1 MSDIFEEVD
10 EEVRKD
16 RFSELWKKYGIF
28 AWLAMAAIVAAT
40 GINEYMKYSNQK
52 AAAARVLVLEDAV
65 ETLKTGDYAAAET
78 QLSAL
83 ASAKNKAAPLAANLL
98 ARVRLECA
106 GDAEGA
112 AQALLATA
120 SDTGAP
126 YQKLALLKAA
136 YLRADTASLEE
147 LRGLLGALN
156 NDEGPIG
163 TMARELL
170 AAKTYAEGDI
180 ASARTQ
186 FNRLKFEPNAPQG
199 VTQRAELALAAM
211 PRITEADPAD
221 PAPAEPTETNGEA
234 DTPAAAPETAQETT
248 EETGQ

>member
-52 AAAARVLVLEDAV
+52 AAAARVLELEDAV
-65 ETLKTGDYAAAET
+65 ETLQKSDYAAAET

-83 ASAKNKAAPLAANLL
+83 AGAKTKAAPLAANLL
-98 ARVRLECA
+98 AQVRLEGA

-112 AQALLATA
+112 AQALLEAA

-126 YQKLALLKAA
+126 YEKLALLKVA
-136 YLRADTASLEE
+136 YLRADTVSLEE
-147 LRGLLGALN
+147 LKTLLGALN

-180 ASARTQ
+180 AGARTQ

-199 VTQRAELALAAM
+199 VTRRAELALAAM
-211 PRITEADPAD
+211 PRTAD
-221 PAPAEPTETNGEA
+221 PAPAEPTDTDA
-234 DTPAAAPETAQETT
+234 VTDTPVTAPETAQETT